1 MDDRKDNRWGIGAAN
16 GPPEGPVSA
25 TATAPGTG
33 PADLLAV
40 KSHIHRRLLERLNL
54 ANLDRLDRDAVM
66 ETILAEAA
74 GL

>member
-40 KSHIHRRLLERLNL
+40 KT
-54 ANLDRLDRDAVM
+54 AQ
-66 ETILAEAA
+66 AA
-74 GL
+74 TH